1 MSRIRHDYKPVQQPS
16 SHSGRLPWFMLGLG
30 LPFAGLMAILFLAPA
45 QSNQTIKVV
54 HPNGFS
60 PLHVTFP
67 GPQAAELAAETAAD
81 TAAPAALPSL
91 PAIPAPEVAPEPI
104 EDKLIAD
111 APGRLVSVTVK
122 AGDSLDRIFGRHDL
136 DRADLARMLRQA
148 DAKEHLRLLR
158 PGDRLD
164 MQVDGDSV
172 VGLRREI
179 DEIRTLVLAREGDGY
194 RTDVEERPLSTEL
207 RHASG
212 RISSSLFEAGKQA
225 GISDALIMN
234 LAGVFAWDIDFA
246 LDIREGDEFVVLY
259 EEVWQDGRY
268 LRDGKILA
276 AEFVNRGKSFRAIRY
291 ENDQGRADYF
301 TPEGRSVRK
310 AFIRAPVDFARV
322 SSNFNPR
329 RLHPVLKVH
338 RPHKGVDYA
347 APTGTIIKAAGDGKV
362 IFRGKKGGYGN
373 CVIIQHGGN
382 ITTLYAHMSR
392 FAKSAQVGKRVRQGQ
407 TIGYVGAT
415 GMVTAAHLHYE
426 YRVNGV
432 HRNPRTVKL
441 PEADP
446 IPMEYREDFLQ
457 MSSELLSQLDLVKRQ
472 KVAVLPAE
480 KL

>member
-1 MSRIRHDYKPVQQPS
+1 MSRIRHDYKPVRQLQS
-16 SHSGRLPWFMLGLG
+16 QSNRLPWFMLGLG
-30 LPFAGLMAILFLAPA
+30 LPFLALATILLTRPTSDTGVADVAHPSGLAPFDIVLPGSDDSA
-45 QSNQTIKVV
+45 SAPVAPPTAAVPSVTAESPSGAGGAAADQPVSAPFSRSPGNLVSIKVR
-54 HPNGFS
+54 S
-60 PLHVTFP
+60 
-67 GPQAAELAAETAAD
+67 
-81 TAAPAALPSL
+81 
-91 PAIPAPEVAPEPI
+91 
-104 EDKLIAD
+104 
-111 APGRLVSVTVK
+111 
-122 AGDSLDRIFGRHDL
+122 GDSLDRIFGKNGL
-136 DRADLARMLRQA
+136 NRADLARMLEQPEA
-148 DAKEHLRLLR
+148 SKHLRLLR
-158 PGDRLD
+158 PGDQLD
-164 MQVDGDSV
+164 LQVNSGNV
-172 VGLRREI
+172 LGLRREI
-179 DEIRTLVLAREGDGY
+179 DETRTLVMTREADSY
-194 RTDVEERPLSTEL
+194 TVNIEERPLRTEL

-212 RISSSLFEAGKQA
+212 RISTSLFEAGKQA

-246 LDIREGDEFVVLY
+246 LDIRKDDEFLVLY

-276 AEFVNRGKSFRAIRY
+276 AEFVNSGKTFRAIRY
-291 ENDQGRADYF
+291 ENDAGKSDYY
-301 TPEGRSVRK
+301 TPDGRSVRK

-329 RLHPVLKVH
+329 RLHPVLKVR

-392 FAKSAQVGKRVRQGQ
+392 FAKSARVGKRVRQGQ

-472 KVAVLPAE
+472 KVAVLPATE
-480 KL
+480 Q

>member
-1 MSRIRHDYKPVQQPS
+1 
-16 SHSGRLPWFMLGLG
+16 MLGLG
-30 LPFAGLMAILFLAPA
+30 LPFIALTAILILRPA
-45 QSNQTIKVV
+45 QNPTAMIT
-54 HPNGFS
+54 HPAQVDKF
-60 PLHVTFP
+60 
-67 GPQAAELAAETAAD
+67 D
-81 TAAPAALPSL
+81 ISL
-91 PAIPAPEVAPEPI
+91 PRREPATTIAAAIEPSPAQILPVPVPPTETGEP
-104 EDKLIAD
+104 AD
-111 APGRLVSVTVK
+111 IRVEQPDSGIPGKHLTVTVK
-122 AGDSLDRIFGRHDL
+122 SGDSLDRIFGKNGL
-136 DRADLARMLRQA
+136 DRADLATMLRQKE
-148 DAKEHLRLLR
+148 AKEHLRLLR

-164 MQVDGDSV
+164 LQVDGESV
-172 VGLRREI
+172 IGLRREI
-179 DEIRTLVLAREGDGY
+179 DETRTLILAREGDSY
-194 RTDVEERPLSTEL
+194 RVSVEERPLNTEL

-212 RISSSLFEAGKQA
+212 RISTSLFEAGKQA

-234 LAGVFAWDIDFA
+234 LAGIFAWDIDFA
-246 LDIREGDEFVVLY
+246 LDIRTDDEFLVLY
-259 EEVWQDGRY
+259 EEVWQDGQY

-276 AEFVNRGKSFRAIRY
+276 AEFVNSGKTFRAIRY
-291 ENDQGRADYF
+291 ETDEGRGDYF

-310 AFIRAPVDFARV
+310 AFLRAPVDFARV

-329 RLHPVLKVH
+329 RLHPVLKIR
-338 RPHKGVDYA
+338 RPHNGVDYA

-392 FAKSAQVGKRVRQGQ
+392 FAKSARVGKRVRQGQ

-441 PEADP
+441 PEAEP
-446 IPMEYREDFLQ
+446 IPMEYREAFLQ
-457 MSSELLSQLDLVKRQ
+457 MSGQLLSQLDLVKRQ

-480 KL
+480 KP

>member
-1 MSRIRHDYKPVQQPS
+1 
-16 SHSGRLPWFMLGLG
+16 MLGLG
-30 LPFAGLMAILFLAPA
+30 LPFVALAAILILRPV
-45 QSNQTIKVV
+45 QNETTLIV
-54 HPNGFS
+54 HPTQLDPFDVTIGSGNGTN
-60 PLHVTFP
+60 L
-67 GPQAAELAAETAAD
+67 TAVAIDPSAD
-81 TAAPAALPSL
+81 P
-91 PAIPAPEVAPEPI
+91 IAPEPVAAPTTLPPTFVAA
-104 EDKLIAD
+104 EDPVASS
-111 APGRLVSVTVK
+111 PGRPLTVTVK
-122 AGDSLDRIFGRHDL
+122 SGDSLDRIFGKNGL
-136 DRADLARMLRQA
+136 DRADLAAMLRLKEA
-148 DAKEHLRLLR
+148 SEHLRLLR

-164 MQVDGDSV
+164 LRLDGASV
-172 VGLRREI
+172 IGLRREI
-179 DEIRTLVLAREGDGY
+179 DETRTLVLSRDGDSY
-194 RTDVEERPLSTEL
+194 AVSVEERPLNTEL
-207 RHASG
+207 RHAFG
-212 RISSSLFEAGKQA
+212 RISTSLFEAGKEA

-234 LAGVFAWDIDFA
+234 LAGIFAWDIDFA
-246 LDIREGDEFVVLY
+246 LDIRKNDEFLVLY
-259 EEVWQDGRY
+259 EEVWQDGQY

-276 AEFVNRGKSFRAIRY
+276 AEFVNNGKNFRAIRY
-291 ENDQGRADYF
+291 ETEGGRGDYF

-329 RLHPVLKVH
+329 RLHPVLKIR
-338 RPHKGVDYA
+338 RPHNGVDYA

-392 FAKSAQVGKRVRQGQ
+392 FAKSVTVGKRVRQGQ

-441 PEADP
+441 PEAEP
-446 IPMEYREDFLQ
+446 IPMEYRQDFLQ
-457 MSSELLSQLDLVKRQ
+457 MSSQLLSQLDLVKRQ

-480 KL
+480 KP